1 MASIL
6 KAVRETLPPP
16 ARIATEV
23 FIVLGGVLGAAFIIS
38 QFPALQQFVQSNSV
52 TVKNSSGEVVF

>member
-1 MASIL
+1 MSII
-6 KAVRETLPPP
+6 KKVRETLPPP

-38 QFPALQQFVQSNSV
+38 QFPALQKFVQTNSV
-52 TVKNSSGEVVF
+52 TVKTDKGDVVW